1 MFSKQMY
8 ANTSASAVP
17 APCKISEVRKKKAIT
32 RKKTSIVKKVNKMI
46 AGGRSRSKSI
56 KRKQG
61 AILKKQFKINDFSQ

>member
-1 MFSKQMY
+1 
-8 ANTSASAVP
+8 
-17 APCKISEVRKKKAIT
+17 
-32 RKKTSIVKKVNKMI
+32 MI